1 MALSNLDEWVEA
13 AAEAAGVGARIL
25 LASRGKIRA
34 REKNRF
40 DLVTDADLACQ
51 HAIQQS
57 LHGRFPDHQFIME
70 EAEERQSRGQTGRPT
85 WIVDPIDGTT
95 NYVHDLP
102 GYCISIGLLVDD
114 QLSVGVVYDPW
125 RGEMFQAALG
135 RGAWLGGQK
144 LSVSSTDRLE
154 HALLASE
161 APYSTEDR
169 GQTFRSW
176 QRLSLKSQGVRQL
189 GATALDLAY
198 VAAGRLDGFW
208 GTHDNHAWDLAAGA
222 VLIREAGGRVSN
234 LDGNELDIFIPDMLA
249 SNGRIHRELR
259 AVLNHGSEGDK

>member
-1 MALSNLDEWVEA
+1 MASSTLGEWLEAAVEA
-13 AAEAAGVGARIL
+13 AEVGGRIL
-25 LASRGKIRA
+25 SASRGKICA

-51 HAIQQS
+51 NAVQQS
-57 LHGRFPDHQFIME
+57 LRDRFPDHQFIME
-70 EAEERQSRGQTGRPT
+70 EADEKEVRGTGRPT
-85 WIVDPIDGTT
+85 WIIDPIDGTT

-102 GYCISIGLLVDD
+102 GYCISVGLLADGK
-114 QLSVGVVYDPW
+114 LSVGVVYDPW

-144 LSVSSTDRLE
+144 LQVSAIERLE
-154 HALLASE
+154 HALLATE
-161 APYSTEDR
+161 APYSTSDR
-169 GQTFRSW
+169 AQAMSAW
-176 QRLSLKSQGVRQL
+176 QQLSLKAQGIRQL

-222 VLIREAGGRVSN
+222 VLVREAGGRISN
-234 LDGNELDIFIPDMLA
+234 LDGSELDPFTPDLLA
-249 SNGRIHRELR
+249 SNGRIHLELQG
-259 AVLNHGSEGDK
+259 ALNQSSEYGK